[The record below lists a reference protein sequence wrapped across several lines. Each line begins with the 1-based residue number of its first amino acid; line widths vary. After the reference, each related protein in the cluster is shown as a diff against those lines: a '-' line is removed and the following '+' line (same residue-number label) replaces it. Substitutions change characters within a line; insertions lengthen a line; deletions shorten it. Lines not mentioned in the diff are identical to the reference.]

1 MLWKIVSC
9 VVLLT
14 LSLFA
19 RQVMALE
26 QTDCGEPPISVQ
38 ASRTGSSLIE
48 VQDPDLAWTE
58 VQLPDHWTT
67 RWPGY
72 NGSVWYRIQWHSDC
86 PSEYWARA
94 PLALAID
101 SINMAGRVFVNGDLL
116 WQDTNLFE
124 PFSRSWNMPRLWTL
138 PGAAIKQ
145 GANVILVE
153 VRGVAMTMPG
163 LGKVHLGDP
172 QVLLEHQRRLSWDYR
187 GMFTVNIMG
196 ALSIAFLFLGM
207 WLFYRKSTLYIWF
220 VLLNLFWVAFLYNVI
235 AVEAWPFSSTVAVQ
249 RANAIAFMSFCLC
262 FTNFIFQLARRPLS
276 RKMATALTAFT
287 AIMSVV
293 IALSSDQNLGLALKI
308 GIRGH
313 LLIFAITCM
322 ALALIAWRSKKAED
336 CLYGSVGIVYVGIA
350 FHDWRIFYFQLET
363 APLTPYANLLTMTG
377 ISIIMGLRIAHS
389 MRRIEQFNEELRVT
403 VQTAC
408 EQLEQSL
415 HKKHELALT
424 TTKLQ
429 ERVELIQDIHDGF
442 GSALVRAIAQAESTT
457 ESHHQNSRHISTLKS
472 LRDDLRL
479 VIDSGRSFVQSPPQ
493 SPQAWMA
500 PTRYQFSS
508 LFDNIGMKSQWHL
521 PSAWPSSPCAMTCL
535 TMTRFLEEALSNVLK
550 HSQAR
555 EVNVSMAYPVPERI
569 VLEVCDD
576 GLGFD
581 VDAARNA
588 ATGVGLESMRARM
601 EKLGG
606 SVEIHSSGGC
616 TLVRGVLPA
625 HAEHEG
631 RQADQS
637 SPK

>member
-1 MLWKIVSC
+1 MRWKIVSC
-9 VVLLT
+9 VVLLI

-19 RQVMALE
+19 RQAMAFE
-26 QTDCGEPPISVQ
+26 QADCGDPVISVQ
-38 ASRTGSSLIE
+38 ALRAGSSLIE
-48 VQDPDLAWTE
+48 VQDPDLAWME

-72 NGSVWYRIQWHSDC
+72 SGSVWYRIQWHSDC
-86 PSEYWARA
+86 PPEYWARA

-116 WQDTNLFE
+116 WQDTNLVE
-124 PFSRSWNMPRLWTL
+124 PLSRSWNRPRLWTL
-138 PGAAIKQ
+138 PGAAVKQ
-145 GANVILVE
+145 GVNVILVE

-163 LGKVHLGDP
+163 LGKVHVGNP
-172 QVLLEHQRRLSWDYR
+172 QILLEHQRRLNWDYR

-196 ALSIAFLFLGM
+196 ALSIAILFLGM
-207 WLFYRKSTLYIWF
+207 WLFYRKTTLYLWF
-220 VLLNLFWVAFLYNVI
+220 VLLNLCWVAFLYNVI
-235 AVEAWPFSSTVAVQ
+235 AMEAWPFPSTVAVQ

-276 RKMATALTAFT
+276 SKMATVLTAFT
-287 AIMSVV
+287 VIVSVV
-293 IALSSDQNLGLALKI
+293 IALCSEQNLGLALKI

-313 LLIFAITCM
+313 LLIFAMTCVT
-322 ALALIAWRSKKAED
+322 LAFIAWRSKKAED
-336 CLYGSVGIVYVGIA
+336 CLYGSIGIVYVGIA

-377 ISIIMGLRIAHS
+377 IAIIMGLRIAHS
-389 MRRIEQFNEELRVT
+389 MRRIEQFNEELRIS

-424 TTKLQ
+424 TIKLQ

-457 ESHHQNSRHISTLKS
+457 ESHHQKNRHISTLKS

-493 SPQAWMA
+493 SPQGWMA

-508 LFDNIGMKSQWHL
+508 LFDNIGMKSQWQL
-521 PSAWPSSPCAMTCL
+521 PPEWPSPPCAMTCL

-550 HSQAR
+550 HSQAS
-555 EVNVSMAYPVPERI
+555 EVSVSMAYPVPDRI
-569 VLEVCDD
+569 VLEVCDN
-576 GLGFD
+576 GIGFD
-581 VDAARNA
+581 VAAVRHA
-588 ATGVGLESMRARM
+588 AIGVGMESMHARI

-606 SVEIHSSGGC
+606 SVEIHSCCGC
-616 TLVRGVLPA
+616 TLVRGTLPVYT
-625 HAEHEG
+625 ELRG
-631 RQADQS
+631 QAS
-637 SPK
+637 GSIVA